1 MPERYQVVTP
11 FGSHANLDSR
21 KIAELL
27 AKGGQ
32 LVLPLLDLLV
42 TAQASLD
49 QLIDVMG
56 RARIEA
62 VLKMSAEQVAGP
74 KQQGKKTDR
83 DIFYHGE
90 QGGRVALHER
100 QLHVTKPRLRKKSLE
115 EGKQR
120 SSEVE
125 IPAYEAMQKDGRLA
139 DRMLEILIS
148 GVSTRRYVDVLPEMA
163 ETEGVSKSQVS
174 RENVEA
180 GERLLK
186 DLAEEDLSK
195 HDILALWVD
204 GIQLG
209 QFHVICS
216 LGVDSQGNK
225 HVLGFR
231 EGSTENAEVA
241 TALLSELVE
250 RGLNAKRRRLHVI
263 DGAKAIRKAIDQVF
277 GLGMPIQRCRNH
289 KLRNVLGHLP
299 KDQHDQ
305 RARRSRRRGSSTRR
319 KGRRDSSPPRRT
331 KWLEKQWPSAAASIR
346 EGLDELFTLN
356 GLDLPS
362 DLRRCLGTTNVID
375 NGHSAIRERV
385 RRVKN
390 WQSGSMALRWVA
402 AAFDASSQGYRKIM
416 GYKNLYMLKATL
428 DQPSKDRALVEQ
440 AAAG

>member
-11 FGSHANLDSR
+11 FGSRANLDSK

-27 AKGGQ
+27 AKDGQ

-49 QLIDVMG
+49 QLVDVMG
-56 RARIEA
+56 RATIEA
-62 VLKMSAEQVAGP
+62 VLKMSAEQVAGL

-90 QGGRVALHER
+90 QDGRVALHER
-100 QLHVTKPRLRKKSLE
+100 QLRVSKPRLRKKSLE
-115 EGKQR
+115 GENQR

-148 GVSTRRYVDVLPEMA
+148 GVSTRRYADVLPEMA
-163 ETEGVSKSQVS
+163 ETVGVSKSQVS
-174 RENVEA
+174 RETIEA

-186 DLAEEDLSK
+186 ELAEKDISK
-195 HDILALWVD
+195 HDILALWID

-209 QFHVICS
+209 QFHVICA

-231 EGSTENAEVA
+231 EGSTENAEIA
-241 TALLSELVE
+241 TALLTELVE
-250 RGLNAKRRRLHVI
+250 RGLNAKRRRLYVI
-263 DGAKAIRKAIDQVF
+263 DGAKALRKAIDQVF
-277 GLGMPIQRCRNH
+277 GIGMPIQRCRNH
-289 KLRNVLGHLP
+289 KLRNVLGHVP

-305 RARRSRRRGSSTRR
+305 ARSTFKAAWKLDAKEGKARLEQYA
-319 KGRRDSSPPRRT
+319 
-331 KWLEKQWPSAAASIR
+331 KWLEKQWPSAAASIK
-346 EGLDELFTLN
+346 EGLDELFTVN

-402 AAFDASSQGYRKIM
+402 VAFDATSQKYRKIM

-428 DQPSKDRALVEQ
+428 DEPSKDRSLVEQ